1 MASEIVNLT
10 VQIVMSHAATT
21 ELTPKELVAEIKQIH
36 QVLSSLDLEGEVVS
50 PKTMAP
56 PARRPKPRR
65 VKMVESAEAKAIQDE
80 EGPDL
85 GDPDY
90 MDFMSSREG

>member
-1 MASEIVNLT
+1 
-10 VQIVMSHAATT
+10 
-21 ELTPKELVAEIKQIH
+21 
-36 QVLSSLDLEGEVVS
+36 
-50 PKTMAP
+50 
-56 PARRPKPRR
+56 
-65 VKMVESAEAKAIQDE
+65 MVESAEAKAIQDE